1 LPVSACKVVVGGET
15 PPLPEPGP
23 GLFAAP
29 GLFPDPGELDL
40 EPLIETHAS
49 DATTRPISTKNE
61 NARSGLRQTT
71 KPARHSVAMQGKR
84 NMPPTKYSPNPRI
97 DLL

>member
-29 GLFPDPGELDL
+29 GLFPNPGELEL

-49 DATTRPISTKNE
+49 DVTTRPISTKNE
-61 NARSGLRQTT
+61 NARSGLQQTT
-71 KPARHSVAMQGKR
+71 RLARHSLAMQRKR
-84 NMPPTKYSPNPRI
+84 NMSPTKYSPSPTI
-97 DLL
+97 DQL